1 MHLCFN
7 QQMDIVV
14 GDVMEVQH
22 EMRNQEQGDQND
34 NQGNQ
39 ENREDQHDDEGQL
52 NNPMFVST
60 TQQDYCG
67 WRCSTLLHS
76 YCTGTYTALLR

>member
-1 MHLCFN
+1 MTLLCCN

-39 ENREDQHDDEGQL
+39 ENREDQQDDEGEL
-52 NNPMFVST
+52 T
-60 TQQDYCG
+60 
-67 WRCSTLLHS
+67 
-76 YCTGTYTALLR
+76 TALGYKFTSTAMWD